1 MLSCSDMTLLRHIQ
15 ACNNAVLPGGR
26 VQLAVDGVAVGWM
39 LPDVADLVRRLG
51 GQGDDPVNISST
63 NLPALGRAL
72 TAAGVAR
79 WRNEA
84 FDVRAQP
91 DGTVLG
97 TIDRGVLPALGLRAV
112 GAHLNGL
119 VQRSDGPWL
128 WLARRAATKTLDPGK
143 LDHIAAGGVAAG
155 SDPWATLVKEAA
167 EEAAIPAALCAQA
180 VPAGTIDYAMDRP
193 EGLRRD
199 RLHVYDLAV
208 PASFQPVPSDGEV
221 AEFEL
226 WPLPDVLDRVRRSDD
241 FKFNVSLVLISLFIR
256 QGLIEADEAAM
267 LGGAL
272 GGYMPR

>member
-1 MLSCSDMTLLRHIQ
+1 MLRWNGMTLLRHIQ

-26 VQLAVDGVAVGWM
+26 VQLAIDGVAVGWM
-39 LPDVADLVRRLG
+39 QPHVASLVRRRG
-51 GQGDDPVNISST
+51 GQGDDPVTVSSLA
-63 NLPALGRAL
+63 LPALGRAL
-72 TAAGVAR
+72 AAAGVAR

-91 DGTVLG
+91 DSTVLG

-128 WLARRAATKTLDPGK
+128 WLARRSATKTLDPGK

-155 SDPWATLVKEAA
+155 SDPWATLLKEAE
-167 EEAAIPAALCAQA
+167 EEAAIPAALCARA

-199 RLHVYDLAV
+199 RLHVYDLAM
-208 PASFQPVPSDGEV
+208 PACFQPVPSDGEV

-241 FKFNVSLVLISLFIR
+241 FKFNVSLVLIGLFIR
-256 QGLIEADEAAM
+256 QGLIEGDEAAM
-267 LGGAL
+267 LGRAL